1 MAIFNISPL
10 NSLQFIR
17 KDDLQSSF
25 RNTAYQDVTS
35 LARKPYCQMVVRG
48 DTITIQVKTDY
59 TSVTAVLYNVLT
71 NTETA
76 LTETLTGD
84 YTAFDF
90 WEIPITFST
99 NGFYKIFVTG
109 LRSGY
114 APARWESEMIE
125 VRTSWDGLKIEYYNS
140 ENTAYVDYS
149 NDLIHMVRV
158 DGILR
163 FSDVGGK
170 DEFYNN
176 LGVEERVYSEEE
188 TIYDLAVEDIPY
200 YLGRQLVYASKCDT
214 FIVNDV
220 EYIVKNH
227 SLSPRPNSH
236 NFDLTMQLTQ
246 KEVIGVNADDTD
258 HDYTWDDSE
267 SGDSIVAANEVITV
281 YDDYITVVAD
291 LTHSGSGVGDPL
303 TGAVTLYEDGSTQA
317 VVQIAWNN
325 GGTIGTKTLNAK
337 IYPGHTYYL
346 SYDF

>member
-10 NSLQFIR
+10 NSLQFVR
-17 KDDLQSSF
+17 RDDLLASF

-35 LARKPYCQMVVRG
+35 LARKPYCQMVNRN

-84 YTAFDF
+84 YTDFDF

-99 NGFYKIFVTG
+99 NGYYKIFVIG

-125 VRTSWDGLKIEYYNS
+125 VKTSWGGVKIEYYNDAS
-140 ENTAYVDYS
+140 TPYVDYS
-149 NDLIHMVRV
+149 NSIQHMVRV
-158 DGILR
+158 EGILR
-163 FSDVGGK
+163 LSDIGGK
-170 DEFYNN
+170 DEYYNN
-176 LGVEERVYSEEE
+176 LGNEERVYSETE
-188 TIYDLAVEDIPY
+188 TIYDLSIENIPY
-200 YLGRQLVYASKCDT
+200 YLARQLIYASKCDT
-214 FIVNDV
+214 FIVDDV
-220 EYIVKNH
+220 QYIAKEH
-227 SLSPRPNSH
+227 SLSAHPGSH
-236 NFDLTMQLTQ
+236 NFDITLKLTE

-258 HDYTWDDSE
+258 HNYTWDESE
-267 SGDSIVAANEVITV
+267 SGDSIVASNEVITL
-281 YDDYITVVAD
+281 YDDYITVIAD
-291 LTHSGSGVGDPL
+291 LDHSGSGPGDPL
-303 TGAVTLYEDGSTQA
+303 TGTVSLFKDGGLVAS
-317 VVQIAWNN
+317 VQISWNN
-325 GGTIGTKTLNAK
+325 GGSIGTKTINAK